1 MIVGD
6 ETPESH
12 HFLIMTITAAEYAKH
27 GIRKSGRQYIK
38 DGQVLTS
45 TELAALVGKKATRA
59 KKNVGKPAP
68 TEAWTFERLN
78 ATTQAFF
85 YQLCEQIL
93 EATKDAS
100 ATCGVQ
106 IGKDIPRIGLE
117 NAPRLTNL
125 KRAGMFEHAGKGWL
139 QLTEYGRAVFLAT
152 V

>member
-1 MIVGD
+1 MTLGD

-12 HFLIMTITAAEYAKH
+12 CFLTMTITAAEYAKH
-27 GIRKSGRQYIK
+27 GIRKSGRNYIK

-45 TELAALVGKKATRA
+45 SELAALVGKTSTRA
-59 KKNVGKPAP
+59 KKNIDKSTP
-68 TEAWTFERLN
+68 TSWTFERLN
-78 ATTQAFF
+78 ASTQAFF
-85 YQLCEQIL
+85 YQLCEQIV

-100 ATCGVQ
+100 ATCGVW
-106 IGKDIPRIGLE
+106 IGKDIPSIGLA

-139 QLTEYGRAVFLAT
+139 QLTEHGRAVFLAN

>member
-1 MIVGD
+1 MRL
-6 ETPESH
+6 
-12 HFLIMTITAAEYAKH
+12 LIPIIFQAMTTFEIAQALGQIKDKHQVTCTEKGYFYENGNRISKERAAE
-27 GIRKSGRQYIK
+27 I
-38 DGQVLTS
+38 
-45 TELAALVGKKATRA
+45 LASFTLPA
-59 KKNVGKPAP
+59 KPAS
-68 TEAWTFERLN
+68 WTFERLN
-78 ATTQAFF
+78 VSTQAFF

-100 ATCGVQ
+100 ASCGVQ

>member
-1 MIVGD
+1 MNAGD
-6 ETPESH
+6 ETPASNR
-12 HFLIMTITAAEYAKH
+12 FLAMTITAAEYAKH

-45 TELAALVGKKATRA
+45 AELAALIGKVTTEPKKTVAKAESA
-59 KKNVGKPAP
+59 SWA
-68 TEAWTFERLN
+68 FERLN
-78 ATTQAFF
+78 AATQALFF
-85 YQLCEQIL
+85 QLCEQIL
-93 EATKDAS
+93 GATKDAS
-100 ATCGVQ
+100 ASCGVK
-106 IGKDIPRIGLE
+106 IGKDIPNIGLE

>member
-1 MIVGD
+1 MIAGD

-27 GIRKSGRQYIK
+27 GIRKSGRNYIK

-45 TELAALVGKKATRA
+45 SELAALVGKTTARS
-59 KKNVGKPAP
+59 KKSVVKSTDG
-68 TEAWTFERLN
+68 AWTFERLN
-78 ATTQAFF
+78 ASTQAFF

-100 ATCGVQ
+100 ASCGVQ

-139 QLTEYGRAVFLAT
+139 QLTEYGRAVFLAM